1 MNLLNIGLLFTISA
15 FLYSQEPVS
24 GGDEPYLN
32 ATTATADS
40 STDVASISPAT
51 VPDPLTAAQKAKRRT
66 LRLVEPLTLFSSA
79 LGSGLDQWR
88 DTPPQWG
95 QGSEGYARRF
105 ASAEGFTAAH
115 NGIALMFDL
124 GFHLDPRYRRMPGA
138 AFGARLRNAVGQTFI
153 ANKDSGGK
161 MINVSE
167 IAGNFGA
174 GFIANSWYPAG
185 YNSAGDALTR
195 GAFGLAYHTVKN
207 VAREFLPDILH
218 PGRRT
223 SSGKGSH

>member
-1 MNLLNIGLLFTISA
+1 M
-15 FLYSQEPVS
+15 
-24 GGDEPYLN
+24 
-32 ATTATADS
+32 
-40 STDVASISPAT
+40 
-51 VPDPLTAAQKAKRRT
+51 R
-66 LRLVEPLTLFSSA
+66 
-79 LGSGLDQWR
+79 WR

-185 YNSAGDALTR
+185 YNSAWPMLSREGAFWARVSDGEERRPRIPPRYLASGQTYVLGQRLSLETLVREAGVSTSITR
-195 GAFGLAYHTVKN
+195 GEAVLVGRLQRGSKN
-207 VAREFLPDILH
+207 VTNNLLH
-218 PGRRT
+218 YACSKVQIHRWFFE
-223 SSGKGSH
+223 SFYVLFVV